1 MAQTATTGNLE
12 NAQRII
18 ISSARYTEE
27 HNAPALALI
36 EQFSL
41 PKGAKQVTVPKVGQ
55 MSMSDL
61 TDGQDIID
69 EEDIGMTTVD
79 LTASEVGAKVILTD
93 KLVRQSAPNVFSMIG
108 RQLGD
113 GMARKK
119 DTDVI
124 ALWSSLNGG
133 TVLGGDNQEMNAAN
147 THAVISNAK
156 ANKFGN
162 QLYLIHHPNAVAALS
177 KESATIAGT
186 AGGELSNGWSVDLL
200 KNFYSGLRPINNV
213 PIFEDGNIEKAANDS
228 GYGVIADKGAMAAL
242 TSVDTRTERQRDA
255 SLRATEVVMTADY
268 GVFELD
274 DTRGAA
280 IQFEMGDL
288 STSQELTERG
298 DSWQE

>member
-1 MAQTATTGNLE
+1 MVQTATTGNLE

-18 ISSARYTEE
+18 IASARYTEE

-41 PKGAKQVTVPKVGQ
+41 PKGSKQVTVPKVGQ

-61 TDGQDIID
+61 VDGQDIID

-93 KLVRQSAPNVFSMIG
+93 KLVRQAADNVFSMIG

-124 ALWSSLNGG
+124 ALWPNLNGG
-133 TVLGGDNQEMNAAN
+133 TALSADNQTFSTANVHAA
-147 THAVISNAK
+147 ISRAK

-162 QLYLIHHPNAVAALS
+162 QVYIIHHPNAVAELS
-177 KESATIAGT
+177 KASATTADTAAAAGLT
-186 AGGELSNGWSVDLL
+186 SGWSVDLL
-200 KNFYSGLRPINNV
+200 QNFYSGLRPINGV
-213 PIFEDGNIEKAANDS
+213 SIFEDGNIEKISGQDS
-228 GYGVIADKGAMAAL
+228 GYGVIADKTAMAAL

-274 DTRGAA
+274 DSRGAA
-280 IQFEMGDL
+280 FIAEIGDL
-288 STSQELTERG
+288 SFT
-298 DSWQE
+298 

>member
-1 MAQTATTGNLE
+1 MAQTATTGNLA

-18 ISSARYTEE
+18 ISAARYTEE

-36 EQFSL
+36 EQFKL

-61 TDGQDIID
+61 VDGQDIVD
-69 EEDIGMTTVD
+69 EEEIGMTTVD

-93 KLVRQSAPNVFSMIG
+93 KLVRQSAPNVFSIIG
-108 RQLGD
+108 RQLGE

-124 ALWSSLNGG
+124 ALYSALNGG
-133 TVLGGDNQEMNAAN
+133 TDLSADGRLMTPAN
-147 THAVISNAK
+147 VHAIISQAK
-156 ANKFGN
+156 ANKYGS
-162 QLYLIHHPNAVAALS
+162 QIYILHHPNAVAQLS
-177 KESATIAGT
+177 KGAATVATGNAGALA
-186 AGGELSNGWSVDLL
+186 AGMGEITNGWSADLL
-200 KNFYSGLRPINNV
+200 GNFYSGLRPINNV
-213 PIFEDGNIEKAANDS
+213 AIFEDGNISKVSGVDS
-228 GYGVIADKGAMAAL
+228 GIGVIADKTAMAAL

-274 DTRGAA
+274 DSRGAPVT
-280 IQFEMGDL
+280 FEIGDIA
-288 STSQELTERG
+288 TA
-298 DSWQE
+298 

>member
-12 NAQRII
+12 NAQKII
-18 ISSARYTEE
+18 LSSARYTEE

-61 TDGQDIID
+61 QDGQDIVD

-93 KLVRQSAPNVFSMIG
+93 KLVRQAADNVFSIVG

-124 ALWSSLNGG
+124 ALYPNLNGG
-133 TVLGGDNQEMNAAN
+133 TVLGADGRSMSAAN
-147 THAVISNAK
+147 THAIISNAK
-156 ANKFGN
+156 ANKFGS
-162 QLYLIHHPNAVAALS
+162 QLYILHHPNAIANLS
-177 KESATIAGT
+177 KEAATT
-186 AGGELSNGWSVDLL
+186 AGNNAEITSGWSADLL
-200 KNFYSGLRPINNV
+200 SNFYSGLRPINGV
-213 PIFEDGNIEKAANDS
+213 PIFEDGNIDKVSSVDS
-228 GYGVIADKGAMAAL
+228 GYGVIADKTAMAAL

-255 SLRATEVVMTADY
+255 SLRATELVMTSDY

-274 DTRGAA
+274 DDRGAA
-280 IQFEMGDL
+280 VQFEIGDL
-288 STSQELTERG
+288 ATS
-298 DSWQE
+298 

>member
-12 NAQRII
+12 NAQKII
-18 ISSARYTEE
+18 LSSARYTEE

-61 TDGQDIID
+61 VDGQDIID
-69 EEDIGMTTVD
+69 EEEIGMTTVD

-93 KLVRQSAPNVFSMIG
+93 KLVRQAADNVFSMIG

-124 ALWSSLNGG
+124 ALYPNLNGG
-133 TVLGGDNQEMNAAN
+133 TVLGADGRSMSAAN
-147 THAVISNAK
+147 THAIISNAK
-156 ANKFGN
+156 ANKFGS
-162 QLYLIHHPNAVAALS
+162 QLYILHHPNAVAYLS
-177 KESATIAGT
+177 KEAATVASAVTNGIPH
-186 AGGELSNGWSVDLL
+186 GWSEDLL
-200 KNFYSGLRPINNV
+200 KNFWSGLRPMNNV
-213 PIFEDGNIEKAANDS
+213 PIFEDGNISTDAS
-228 GYGVIADKGAMAAL
+228 GDGIGVIADKGAMAYL
-242 TSVDTRTERQRDA
+242 QSVATRQERQRDA
-255 SLRATEVVMTADY
+255 SLRAWEVVMTADY

-274 DTRGAA
+274 DSRGA
-280 IQFEMGDL
+280 G
-288 STSQELTERG
+288 LTYDISALG
-298 DSWQE
+298 TTN

>member
-18 ISSARYTEE
+18 LASARYTEE

-41 PKGAKQVTVPKVGQ
+41 PKGSKQVTVPKISQ

-61 TDGQDIID
+61 VDGQDIID

-93 KLVRQSAPNVFSMIG
+93 KLVRQAADNVFSMIG

-124 ALWSSLNGG
+124 ALWPNLNDG
-133 TVLGGDNQEMNAAN
+133 TALGLDGRSMSTAN

-162 QLYLIHHPNAVAALS
+162 QLYMIHHPNAVATLS
-177 KESATIAGT
+177 KASATTADT
-186 AGGELSNGWSVDLL
+186 AAAGGLTSGWSVDLL
-200 KNFYSGLRPINNV
+200 QNFYSGLRPINGV
-213 PIFEDGNIEKAANDS
+213 SIFEDGNIAKISGQDS
-228 GYGVIADKGAMAAL
+228 GYGVIADKTAMAAL

-274 DTRGAA
+274 DSRGAS
-280 IQFEMGDL
+280 IIFEIGDL
-288 STSQELTERG
+288 ATS
-298 DSWQE
+298 

>member
-12 NAQRII
+12 NAQKII
-18 ISSARYTEE
+18 LAASRYTEE

-55 MSMSDL
+55 MTMSDL
-61 TDGQDIID
+61 VDGQDIID

-93 KLVRQSAPNVFSMIG
+93 KLVRQAADNVFSMIG

-124 ALWSSLNGG
+124 ALWPNLNEG
-133 TVLGGDNQEMNAAN
+133 TILSADNQTFSTANVHAA
-147 THAVISNAK
+147 ISRAK
-156 ANKFGN
+156 ANKFGS
-162 QLYLIHHPNAVAALS
+162 QLYMIHHPNAVAELS
-177 KESATIAGT
+177 KASATTADTAAAAGLT
-186 AGGELSNGWSVDLL
+186 SGWSVDLL
-200 KNFYSGLRPINNV
+200 QNFYSGLRPINGV
-213 PIFEDGNIEKAANDS
+213 SIFEDGNIAKIGTTDS
-228 GYGVIADKGAMAAL
+228 GYGVIADKTAMAAL

-255 SLRATEVVMTADY
+255 SLRATELVMTADY

-274 DTRGAA
+274 DSRGAA
-280 IQFEMGDL
+280 FRAEIGDL
-288 STSQELTERG
+288 SFS
-298 DSWQE
+298 